1 MTKFVFFYRHTIK
14 DQRELACDIPVQ
26 FCINVQFIVLFAVI
40 GMPVLQRIYLKTTAQ
55 NFQIRFKLWHIVKM
69 NASQDI
75 QKYEINGNKL
85 FYHQKYKY

>member
-1 MTKFVFFYRHTIK
+1 
-14 DQRELACDIPVQ
+14 
-26 FCINVQFIVLFAVI
+26 
-40 GMPVLQRIYLKTTAQ
+40 MPVLQRIYLKTTAQ